1 MPRLKVISGPHPGS
15 ILDVKDGAVIGRS
28 RSADLQLDER
38 TVSRQH
44 ARLLTVDGQWQIV
57 DLGSS
62 NGTFVTFH
70 GEPEMVVR
78 REEVL
83 LHGRGSI
90 SFGHPY
96 SADPTEVA
104 AFDVEALS

>member
-1 MPRLKVISGPHPGS
+1 
-15 ILDVKDGAVIGRS
+15 
-28 RSADLQLDER
+28 
-38 TVSRQH
+38 
-44 ARLLTVDGQWQIV
+44 
-57 DLGSS
+57 
-62 NGTFVTFH
+62 
-70 GEPEMVVR
+70 VR

-104 AFDVEALS
+104 AFAVESLN